1 MTKSIDFQK
10 IIRETIEEYTDY
22 VKSFDTVHED
32 LKNSPAIYQLAFKDR
47 IKSIFRNGMSREYA
61 ATAGGNFY
69 CTGLYSTYNL
79 DSTIRNSYTKSDI
92 YGDVIL
98 KMKVS
103 SYDRF
108 FICDKKIAKQV
119 YGDKFHPK
127 DQLEILF
134 ADYPE
139 VLEELKK
146 SPYYYDIVQT
156 SSSMTSRNVQG
167 FCMAMGGMHCR
178 CDDNLEKYN
187 IRGFVFLG
195 ANDGNVTIVRDF
207 KAIIPL
213 EYSTDRGQTWK
224 KDLFTQNTYNNTIK
238 DHDPITFL
246 GDTAKFYCDPK
257 KCRVING
264 FMLVQR
270 KTDRKYNLLEE
281 KTKKPLS
288 PIWFDY
294 ATVADE
300 NGFAMVKSR
309 ELTDTD
315 EYFYVN
321 KIGCYENKDDN
332 YPFLFW
338 DEL

>member
-139 VLEELKK
+139 ALEDLKN
-146 SPYYYDIVQT
+146 SPYY
-156 SSSMTSRNVQG
+156 
-167 FCMAMGGMHCR
+167 H
-178 CDDNLEKYN
+178 LE
-187 IRGFVFLG
+187 F
-195 ANDGNVTIVRDF
+195 
-207 KAIIPL
+207 
-213 EYSTDRGQTWK
+213 
-224 KDLFTQNTYNNTIK
+224 
-238 DHDPITFL
+238 
-246 GDTAKFYCDPK
+246 
-257 KCRVING
+257 
-264 FMLVQR
+264 
-270 KTDRKYNLLEE
+270 
-281 KTKKPLS
+281 
-288 PIWFDY
+288 
-294 ATVADE
+294 
-300 NGFAMVKSR
+300 
-309 ELTDTD
+309 
-315 EYFYVN
+315 
-321 KIGCYENKDDN
+321 
-332 YPFLFW
+332 
-338 DEL
+338 